1 MRDLLLDIS
10 GLAMMDNYTVIININ
25 PLNIDSNVALIEI
38 NVKEETKDAAIRIAL
53 EEVRYI
59 IKANININVVAFLDS
74 EWCLIKSY

>member
-1 MRDLLLDIS
+1 MIDLLPDIS

-38 NVKEETKDAAIRIAL
+38 NVKEESKDAAIRIAL
-53 EEVRYI
+53 EEIRYI
-59 IKANININVVAFLDS
+59 IKANINITVVAFLDS

>member
-1 MRDLLLDIS
+1 MIDLLLDIS
-10 GLAMMDNYTVIININ
+10 GLAMMNNYTVIININ
-25 PLNIDSNVALIEI
+25 PFNIPSNVALIEI

>member
-1 MRDLLLDIS
+1 MIDLLPDIS

-38 NVKEETKDAAIRIAL
+38 NVKEESKDAAIRIAL